1 MGLAQ
6 FQVTG
11 SALFMQ
17 GLVTSNLGNLSVRMG
32 DRIIITR
39 RGSSLSHLE
48 EQDLIETGI
57 FKNDRSTPLASAE
70 LPVHRAIYRQIPA
83 SAIVH
88 AHLPHAT
95 ALSLVLDEIVP
106 SDEDSLKLIGRVPV
120 LGFQREIDH
129 ATFADEIA
137 RSLVEHKV
145 VMVCGHGSYAR
156 GQLLEE
162 ALDYTTALESSARI
176 NVLLNSLQQAPAP
189 AKET

>member
-57 FKNDRSTPLASAE
+57 FKNDRNTPLASVE
-70 LPVHRAIYRQIPA
+70 LPVHRAIYQQTPA

-95 ALSLVLDEIVP
+95 ALSLVTSEIVP
-106 SDEDSLKLIGRVPV
+106 SDEDSLNMIGRVPV
-120 LGFQREIDH
+120 IGFQREIDPV
-129 ATFADEIA
+129 TFADEIA
-137 RSLVEHKV
+137 ASLVEHKV
-145 VMVCGHGSYAR
+145 VMVYGHGSYAR

-162 ALDYTTALESSARI
+162 ALDYTTGLESGARV

-189 AKET
+189 AQEA